1 MITNYILK
9 IGLSL
14 LLSGLIGLE
23 REKANKEAGLRTIMA
38 ISLGATLTVL
48 FVQEV
53 LARGMFTQF
62 DEVRLIAYYI
72 VAVGFGSTI
81 RKQEGVTTS
90 AILLPLSCIGFLCG
104 IGSYVLAIISTL
116 CVYLILML
124 KYFKFKVVSVKK
136 RKKRKKK

>member
-1 MITNYILK
+1 MLVYLGK

-38 ISLGATLTVL
+38 IGLGATLCVL
-48 FVQEV
+48 FMEE
-53 LARGMFTQF
+53 LITKGIFTGF
-62 DEVRLIAYYI
+62 DSVRLIAYYI

-81 RKQEGVTTS
+81 RNGEGVTTS
-90 AILLPLSCIGFLCG
+90 AILLPVSCIGFLCG
-104 IGSYVLAIISTL
+104 IGSYILATITTL

-124 KYFKFKVVSVKK
+124 KYFKFKVVKK
-136 RKKRKKK
+136 NKKRKKKD